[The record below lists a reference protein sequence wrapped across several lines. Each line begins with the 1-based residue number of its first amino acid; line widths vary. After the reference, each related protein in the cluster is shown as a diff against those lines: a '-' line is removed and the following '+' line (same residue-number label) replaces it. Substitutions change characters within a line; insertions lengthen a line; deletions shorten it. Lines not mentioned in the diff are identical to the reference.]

1 MRRYQAE
8 RAKERKKKH
17 KDSLTEE
24 YTLQVNGPKFLRV
37 FHRLP
42 LLFHCLFLFCLRLLS
57 YLFTFIPGQCAF
69 IWAAERVSCELC
81 EGME

>member
-1 MRRYQAE
+1 M
-8 RAKERKKKH
+8 
-17 KDSLTEE
+17 
-24 YTLQVNGPKFLRV
+24 QVNDIKFLRV

-42 LLFHCLFLFCLRLLS
+42 YYFIVSFYFVSGFLL

-69 IWAAERVSCELC
+69 VSAGERVSCELC